1 MKIIQKQHAMLSA
14 FFKPVAYISGE
25 ELRPLK
31 YLYTTAVPEG
41 LLVFNVLGRDLIL
54 LEDKETEL
62 LKTAVMPDA
71 PGETLHFLLDHR
83 FLVRA
88 DFDER
93 AVCLDLRAAIRNM
106 EALFTKHLQIATILT
121 TTDCNAR
128 CWYCYEAD
136 TKKQTMDS
144 ETAGATADYLQKY
157 GDPKDMSLVWFGGEP
172 LMNPSAIDI
181 ITSRMRD
188 EGRTFTSK
196 ILTNGYLFDPE
207 IVKRAKNDWNV
218 ASVQIPIDGTEQAY
232 NRCKRF
238 IGADPDESPF
248 ERVLGNIGLLLDAG
262 IETAVRMNVSAANEP
277 EMVSL
282 VGILKKRFAGRDG
295 FAAYVSELHDIP
307 HRLENSRSSSYFEQ
321 EEKAL
326 QHVRQQIIDAGI
338 KTERR
343 RSSLSSLPSIHYCDS
358 ISLFAAAIMPDGT
371 LQSCWE
377 FMHYPAWGNVRDFP
391 QKTEKDIKRWAEEYP
406 ELPECSDCP
415 RFPDCLRPR
424 CCLFTKPQ
432 CSGLFRNS
440 CKQEYI
446 EKMIGA
452 YQSTML

>member
-14 FFKPVAYISGE
+14 FFKPVEYKSGD

-54 LEDKETEL
+54 LEDNETEL
-62 LKTAVMPDA
+62 MKTSVMPDA
-71 PGETLHFLLDHR
+71 PGETLLFLLDHR
-83 FLVRA
+83 FLVESE
-88 DFDER
+88 FDER
-93 AVCLDLRAAIRNM
+93 SVCLDLRAAIRKI
-106 EALFTKHLQIATILT
+106 ESLFTKHLKTATILT

-128 CWYCYEAD
+128 CWYCYETD
-136 TKKQTMDS
+136 TQKQTMDAN
-144 ETAGATADYLQKY
+144 TAGAVADYLLKY
-157 GDPKDMSLVWFGGEP
+157 GDPKELSLVWFGGEP
-172 LMNPSAIDI
+172 LLNPSAIDI
-181 ITSRMRD
+181 ITSRLRS
-188 EGRTFTSK
+188 EGRKFISK
-196 ILTNGYLFDPE
+196 ILTNGYLFDPKV
-207 IVKRAKNDWNV
+207 IKKAKNDWNV

-238 IGADPDESPF
+238 VGAEPDESPF
-248 ERVLGNIGLLLDAG
+248 ERVLNNISLLLDAG
-262 IETAVRMNVSAANEP
+262 IATAVRMNVSAINER

-307 HRLENSRSSSYFEQ
+307 HRLENARSSSYLEQ
-321 EEKAL
+321 EEKSL
-326 QHVRQQIIDAGI
+326 QHVRQQIIEAGI
-338 KTERR
+338 QTERR

-358 ISLFAAAIMPDGT
+358 VGLIAAAIMPDGD

-391 QKTEKDIKRWAEEYP
+391 QKTETDIKRWAEEYP
-406 ELPECSDCP
+406 ELPECADCSK
-415 RFPDCLRPR
+415 FPDCLRP
-424 CCLFTKPQ
+424 CCCMFTKPLS
-432 CSGLFRNS
+432 SGLFRDS

-446 EKMIGA
+446 EKMIGV
-452 YQSTML
+452 YQGTML